1 MAAPDYTRW
10 DYEIR
15 MIHDMFHLPLPVAEK
30 VLRAAI
36 VYLFLIVAL
45 RVAGKRE
52 LAQLSSA
59 DFVVLMAVANAVQN
73 GIIGR
78 EDSVTGGLIGASTLF
93 VLNGTVAVVL
103 FRSSRARKVIEGTD
117 TVLVENGQVRGDNL
131 QREHITREELQV
143 AVQRQNAD
151 DLSEVER
158 AVLVPGGAIV
168 VEKRADKEQRTL
180 DEVNRKLDQ
189 VLARL
194 DAA

>member
-1 MAAPDYTRW
+1 MT
-10 DYEIR
+10 
-15 MIHDMFHLPLPVAEK
+15 HDMFHLSLPIAEK
-30 VLRAAI
+30 VLRAGI
-36 VYLFLIVAL
+36 VYLFLIAAL

-73 GIIGR
+73 GIIGQD
-78 EDSVTGGLIGASTLF
+78 DSVTGGLIGATTLF
-93 VLNGTVAVVL
+93 VLNGALAVVL
-103 FRSSRARKVIEGTD
+103 FRSAKARKVIEGTD
-117 TVLVENGQVRGDNL
+117 TALVEQGKVREDNL
-131 QREHITREELQV
+131 RREHITREELQV

-168 VEKRADKEQRTL
+168 IEKRADKEQRTL